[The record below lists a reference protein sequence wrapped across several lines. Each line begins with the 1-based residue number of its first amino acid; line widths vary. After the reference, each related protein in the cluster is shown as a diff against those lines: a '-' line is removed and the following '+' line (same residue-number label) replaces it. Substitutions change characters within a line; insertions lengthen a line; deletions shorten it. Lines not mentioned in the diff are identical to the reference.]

1 MPFSNLSALIYQLNI
16 HDDAIIMDSKIRD
29 LADYFQSVFDD
40 EQQLK

>member
-1 MPFSNLSALIYQLNI
+1 MPFDDLGALINQLNI

-29 LADYFQSVFDD
+29 LADYFQNVFED